1 MGIFGTN
8 KNINESRPNTVLL
21 QGIVVE
27 NFWLIDCH
35 KFEVIK
41 LSKTVKKKCHL
52 TLERFALFMATH
64 RVLISQHTA
73 HVIFKKKF
81 NTENSQNSVSKIFR

>member
-8 KNINESRPNTVLL
+8 KNINESRPNTILL

-41 LSKTVKKKCHL
+41 LSKTVKKNWRGL
-52 TLERFALFMATH
+52 LYSWL
-64 RVLISQHTA
+64 LI
-73 HVIFKKKF
+73 
-81 NTENSQNSVSKIFR
+81 EC

>member
-1 MGIFGTN
+1 MSIFGTN
-8 KNINESRPNTVLL
+8 KNINENRPNTILL

-35 KFEVIK
+35 KFGVIK
-41 LSKTVKKKCHL
+41 LSKTVKKKKCRL

-64 RVLISQHTA
+64 KVLISQHTA
-73 HVIFKKKF
+73 HAIFSKKF
-81 NTENSQNSVSKIFR
+81 NTQNS

>member
-41 LSKTVKKKCHL
+41 LSKTVKKK
-52 TLERFALFMATH
+52 
-64 RVLISQHTA
+64 
-73 HVIFKKKF
+73 
-81 NTENSQNSVSKIFR
+81 VSPHIGEVCFIHGYS

>member
-8 KNINESRPNTVLL
+8 KNINESRPNTILL

-41 LSKTVKKKCHL
+41 LSKTVKKKSVASHWRGL
-52 TLERFALFMATH
+52 LYSWL
-64 RVLISQHTA
+64 LI
-73 HVIFKKKF
+73 
-81 NTENSQNSVSKIFR
+81 EC